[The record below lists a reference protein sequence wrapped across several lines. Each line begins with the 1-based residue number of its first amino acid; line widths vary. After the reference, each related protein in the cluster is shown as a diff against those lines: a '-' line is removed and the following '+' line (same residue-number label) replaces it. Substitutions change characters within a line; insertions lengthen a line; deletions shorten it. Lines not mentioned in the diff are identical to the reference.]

1 MMIWK
6 DMSYNRPEIE
16 VDFRDRL
23 ETEPEYLIEEEV
35 FDEFN
40 KANTSVLRVNGR
52 IL

>member
-1 MMIWK
+1 MIWN

-23 ETEPEYLIEEEV
+23 EIEPEYLDEEEV
-35 FDEFN
+35 FDEFD
-40 KANTSVLRVNGR
+40 KANTPVLHVNGR

>member
-1 MMIWK
+1 MIWN

-40 KANTSVLRVNGR
+40 KANTPVLRVNGR